1 MSSILFNPFKSAADQ
16 AEQKLAQYVDSSSL
30 GRLLRGT
37 KSELT
42 KRWAGTA
49 LLLNDGKVEVVPAEG
64 EFVRILENGKVE
76 VKSWG
81 GGSIRGRG
89 TWRDEAWLEVNV
101 KALWLS
107 SLHIKEHAADASRDG
122 RGDGSGAG
130 GNGRG
135 GAARRGAARQPRSGA
150 RQLGREPAPGQPG
163 GAGEGRGG
171 AAPSRRGSSRA
182 SAWRWGRAPSEAGA
196 KHGGRGSA
204 SAAA

>member
-76 VKSWG
+76 VKS
-81 GGSIRGRG
+81 
-89 TWRDEAWLEVNV
+89 
-101 KALWLS
+101 
-107 SLHIKEHAADASRDG
+107 
-122 RGDGSGAG
+122 
-130 GNGRG
+130 
-135 GAARRGAARQPRSGA
+135 
-150 RQLGREPAPGQPG
+150 
-163 GAGEGRGG
+163 
-171 AAPSRRGSSRA
+171 
-182 SAWRWGRAPSEAGA
+182 
-196 KHGGRGSA
+196 
-204 SAAA
+204 